1 MFHPRKRE
9 LNLIAIERIQFL
21 NVFENAGFV
30 FWTKWNLEV
39 DFLFAIPE
47 TLWDREI
54 FLVSNCFIIAR
65 MNLTGKPACMYFSFI
80 NSISCLKSDPILKA
94 LNKSPLM
101 MFLLYS
107 FGIFNDQ
114 CVGNFVSF
122 RTTLKANVPLIFLR
136 MSVQKLRRVLLD
148 CESNVVVK
156 ELRALDNS

>member
-1 MFHPRKRE
+1 MCHPRKRE
-9 LNLIAIERIQFL
+9 LNLIASERIQFL

-30 FWTKWNLEV
+30 FRKKWKLEV
-39 DFLFAIPE
+39 DSLFAILE
-47 TLWDREI
+47 TFWDRESS

-65 MNLTGKPACMYFSFI
+65 MNLTGKPARMYFSFI
-80 NSISCLKSDPILKA
+80 NSSSCLKSDPILKS

-107 FGIFNDQ
+107 FGIADEK

-136 MSVQKLRRVLLD
+136 I
-148 CESNVVVK
+148 
-156 ELRALDNS
+156 